1 MVAIIEARYVSH
13 SNSTYACGFVAD
25 HDAPSSSS
33 SSSSSSDTRV
43 VKEVRR
49 EVKARYQRQQP
60 SCDHAAVAKHDR
72 NIPRKTGV
80 TMPSQGL

>member
-33 SSSSSSDTRV
+33 SSSDTRV
-43 VKEVRR
+43 VKEG
-49 EVKARYQRQQP
+49 EA
-60 SCDHAAVAKHDR
+60 
-72 NIPRKTGV
+72 
-80 TMPSQGL
+80 